1 MNLVDAVTHECMPKI
16 SLEIKSYFQFI
27 FSYLLEIVYYME
39 IVDRENKEAQTCT
52 YLLLSHMSL
61 KCGRENGMETFLRK
75 ME

>member
-1 MNLVDAVTHECMPKI
+1 
-16 SLEIKSYFQFI
+16 
-27 FSYLLEIVYYME
+27 ME
-39 IVDRENKEAQTCT
+39 IVDRENET